1 MHEKGKEKKGEASI
15 LKCFYIV
22 YGDEYEAKLFK
33 LYPKTNFDYYG
44 RRGCGTSN
52 TKKRI
57 SENYAPF
64 FNDCLIF
71 FSAV

>member
-44 RRGCGTSN
+44 RR
-52 TKKRI
+52 
-57 SENYAPF
+57 
-64 FNDCLIF
+64 
-71 FSAV
+71 